1 MKIYKLNKKTAFTLM
16 EIGLSLLIISILLM
30 LSIPLITKQMK
41 KTEEYNYYLAYKTVE
56 KIGSQIVAFG
66 DPEGD
71 IPSVV
76 YYDMN
81 ELSPL
86 VMRDFIAEK
95 TNALKSIFIPK
106 AYAQKTSEIVA
117 FPSYEYD
124 YMRVCLGNPNVVKDY
139 DIYAGNTWTLDEVQN
154 TLNQK
159 FCDLYSQDM
168 ITKHFKCNKASL
180 TYQTIYDLLKTTTY
194 NASEYCSW
202 LATQCGGTAD
212 YKVIDIA
219 EQTYETNQ
227 AAYGQCRVMIN
238 DPDKNAP
245 IVNLTENSNTENAK
259 TLECEDYGYV
269 GMTNTAS
276 GPNIACVCDNSHP
289 LAALNNSK
297 VCCAAPESA
306 LLSPYAKKNGLCVYC
321 SFGAYNEKTE
331 ACCPAHSYY
340 SESAGHCVCAEGYA
354 PDVVSAP
361 TACSR
366 NASSCPAGS
375 HLEDNVCKSNSP
387 IISAE
392 RFCKLLAYNW
402 NVSTSNCSNFTKKDN
417 IYYNAELFNK
427 ITASSTP
434 YLSSK
439 AVVGAF
445 NNVEPNIIFSNG
457 LKLWILGDKSASIA
471 GLSFNPDDYEPD
483 VNTCYVTT
491 DASPT
496 CGAPKFYSKID
507 DKCFAIVQGNGS
519 LKLGDARNCSASV
532 DFADLIHQFEGYS
545 YLQDPRTYA
554 VNGFTVF
561 VDITGSKDDDA
572 DGGGGTMWKDV
583 FPFFISANGHVYP
596 AYPMNAAKAKAPD
609 GEGGEGGK
617 TYDSA
622 SLYQGGNSSLLST
635 DVFYYDIVNGKR
647 KKISVYSSIPYA
659 RAMCFSME
667 LSAFTPYCQNIGSKF
682 RKGKLYDSVDKFVY
696 SEDNPCWKHKCFV
709 HIKRKVKF
717 L

>member
-1 MKIYKLNKKTAFTLM
+1 MINIKNNKKTAFTLM

-30 LSIPLITKQMK
+30 LCIPLITKQMK

-71 IPSVV
+71 IPTVV
-76 YYDMN
+76 YDSN
-81 ELSPL
+81 QLFPL
-86 VMRDFIAEK
+86 VMRDMIAQK
-95 TNALKSIFIPK
+95 VSNLKNIFTPV

-154 TLNQK
+154 TLNQR
-159 FCDLYSQDM
+159 FCDLYTNDLIS
-168 ITKHFKCNKASL
+168 KHFKCNKDSVSFE
-180 TYQTIYDLLKTTTY
+180 TVYNLLKVTPY
-194 NASEYCSW
+194 NAAEYCSW
-202 LATQCGGTAD
+202 LATQCGGTSD
-212 YKVIDIA
+212 YRVIDVA
-219 EQTYETNQ
+219 EQTSQTNQ

-238 DPDKNAP
+238 DPDKDLP
-245 IVNLTENSNTENAK
+245 IVNLTESSNTENGK
-259 TLECEDYGYV
+259 VMECEDYGYV
-269 GMTNTAS
+269 GMTNSAS
-276 GPNIACVCDNSHP
+276 GSNIACICDDLHP
-289 LAALNNSK
+289 VVALNNTK
-297 VCCAAPESA
+297 VCCATPEDA
-306 LLSPYAKKNGLCVYC
+306 TLSPYAKKNGSCAYC
-321 SFGAYNEKTE
+321 MFGRYNEKTE
-331 ACCPAHSYY
+331 SCCPAHSFY
-340 SESAGHCVCAEGYA
+340 SESAGHCVCEEGYA
-354 PDVVSAP
+354 PNNAAAP
-361 TACSR
+361 TSCSK

-402 NVSTSNCSNFTKKDN
+402 NVSTSNCSTFTQSGD
-417 IYYNAELFNK
+417 IYYNSELFNK
-427 ITASSTP
+427 ITAGSTP

-445 NNVEPNIIFSNG
+445 NQVEPNIIFANG
-457 LKLWILGDKSASIA
+457 LKLWILGDKAASIA
-471 GLSFNPDDYEPD
+471 GLSFNPDGYTPT
-483 VNTCYVTT
+483 VNTCYITS
-491 DASPT
+491 DSSET
-496 CGAPKFYSKID
+496 CTEPKYYSKID
-507 DKCFAIVQGNGS
+507 DKCFAIEPGDGA

-532 DFADLIHQFEGYS
+532 DFADLMHQFEGYG
-545 YLQDPRTYA
+545 YLQDPRAYA
-554 VNGFTVF
+554 INGFTVF
-561 VDITGSKDDDA
+561 VDITGTKDDGA

-583 FPFFISANGHVYP
+583 FPFYISSNGHVYP
-596 AYPMNAAKAKAPD
+596 AYPLNAAKAKA
-609 GEGGEGGK
+609 GGEGGAGAK

-647 KKISVYSSIPYA
+647 KKISVYSSVPYA

-667 LSAFTPYCQNIGSKF
+667 ISAFTPYCQNIGSKF
-682 RKGKLYDSVDKFVY
+682 RKGKLYDSIDKFVY
-696 SEDNPCWKHKCFV
+696 SDDNPCWKHKCFV